1 MATIPEQVSQAW
13 EKREGPIVLAT
24 VDGDGTPNAI
34 WATCVALYGKDR
46 VVIADNYFDK
56 TRRNL
61 QAGCRGADP
70 GRNGS
75 GEADFGAAQGMH
87 GGFPADGAHNGGR
100 VEFRCLR
107 TVGCP
112 KLVPQ
117 FFIVHAHGF
126 SSFPGRRSS
135 RMAGSTGRNRAS
147 RRSWTRGSRGR
158 IAASLNAPVGFWV
171 Q

>member
-61 QAGCRGADP
+61 QAGCRGAVLFITGDGKAYQLKGRLEYHQTGPVFEDMKRWNPPSHP
-70 GRNGS
+70 GHAAAALVVD
-75 GEADFGAAQGMH
+75 EVYTGA
-87 GGFPADGAHNGGR
+87 
-100 VEFRCLR
+100 
-107 TVGCP
+107 
-112 KLVPQ
+112 
-117 FFIVHAHGF
+117 
-126 SSFPGRRSS
+126 
-135 RMAGSTGRNRAS
+135 
-147 RRSWTRGSRGR
+147 TR
-158 IAASLNAPVGFWV
+158 LLP
-171 Q
+171 